1 MGEAR
6 CGVYAPGDGRTK
18 QNPVLA
24 FYKRRYSRSGAI
36 LWCPVALMYDIE
48 HDFSISRICV
58 DWIEMV
64 KRLEDVIIIS
74 YVRAGSEG
82 DRKNA

>member
-1 MGEAR
+1 
-6 CGVYAPGDGRTK
+6 
-18 QNPVLA
+18 
-24 FYKRRYSRSGAI
+24 
-36 LWCPVALMYDIE
+36 MYDIE

-74 YVRAGSEG
+74 YVRAGSGG
-82 DRKNA
+82 DRKNARLLIEYPEYIMP